1 MQRGRARWARRDRP
15 SRRRTTTPVM
25 PRAGATV
32 AGPPRPLNSRESAGR
47 AVVMATREPAR
58 RGLPWPPGGA
68 ATAAARSI
76 ILRSPSHDSSPPCL
90 PPGRGRGPRPPAPPP
105 PGLEQ
110 PQLRSPARSP
120 RCPTAPLPLSHRD
133 TLPSPREDPPPSS
146 PSRPVPWTGEVSPL
160 PPLRASPTGHPRLD
174 QVVGGGPPGG
184 GGRWPG
190 PGVRVGTARP
200 PPVPQ
205 GTGGAEKAKGGGG
218 GYRERRGTQ
227 PGPASRPRGSAV
239 TPLALPRS
247 PPTHTL
253 RDPPAGSA
261 AWAEPKGA

>member
-105 PGLEQ
+105 RAWNSPSSARPPAVPGVRL
-110 PQLRSPARSP
+110 PRSRF
-120 RCPTAPLPLSHRD
+120 PTGTLSLPPGR
-133 TLPSPREDPPPSS
+133 TPPPSS

-184 GGRWPG
+184 GGSLAWTGG
-190 PGVRVGTARP
+190 PCRHSP
-200 PPVPQ
+200 PPP
-205 GTGGAEKAKGGGG
+205 GAPRNRWG
-218 GYRERRGTQ
+218 RESEGRRGRVSGAAWDTTRAGVPP
-227 PGPASRPRGSAV
+227 PGQCRYPTCPAS
-239 TPLALPRS
+239 LP
-247 PPTHTL
+247 PHTH
-253 RDPPAGSA
+253 PA
-261 AWAEPKGA
+261 